1 MQNMTTLGQKK
12 IKEDI
17 ALRAVDKFE
26 VCVTL
31 TSDSNVILIIWNICT
46 NRYTMS
52 SDFAIYQPLHKKEEK
67 FTYSYLLSKLKSS
80 NRIIKNEDVNTRYLG
95 S

>member
-1 MQNMTTLGQKK
+1 MQNMTTLGQK

-17 ALRAVDKFE
+17 VLRAVDKFE

-31 TSDSNVILIIWNICT
+31 YSDSNVILIIWNICT

-52 SDFAIYQPLHKKEEK
+52 SYFTIYQPLHKKEREIYIFVFAVK
-67 FTYSYLLSKLKSS
+67 
-80 NRIIKNEDVNTRYLG
+80 IKK
-95 S
+95 